1 MIFRKS
7 LSSLTSLVFPS
18 SNLVVANFHPRG
30 KLRSKFSRQARQ
42 TFQNEKSD
50 AIMSKQKALASF
62 LQQNQVSEFERD
74 DLFVNISLYHV
85 PASLVREFAVRIAVH
100 YPGGIGEAIQELMK
114 NAIK

>member
-1 MIFRKS
+1 
-7 LSSLTSLVFPS
+7 
-18 SNLVVANFHPRG
+18 LVVANFRPRG

-42 TFQNEKSD
+42 TSKEEKSGM
-50 AIMSKQKALASF
+50 AMNKQKALASF
-62 LQQNQVSEFERD
+62 LQQNQIGKFERD

-85 PASLVREFAVRIAVH
+85 PASLVREFALKIAAH